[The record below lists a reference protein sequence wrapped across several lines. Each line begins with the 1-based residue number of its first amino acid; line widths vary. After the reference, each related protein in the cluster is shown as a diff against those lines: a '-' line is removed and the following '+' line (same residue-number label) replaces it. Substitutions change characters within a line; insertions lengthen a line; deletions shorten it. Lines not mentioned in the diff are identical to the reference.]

1 MNAAIAR
8 VPAAASARLRW
19 RLHGPSDST
28 TYVWVLLVTLI
39 LGCAM
44 VLVTT
49 DIGSG
54 DYGQWLMTARPYAGL
69 AVPEYRSDGAVPP
82 VLPFL
87 LGLAVSIIG
96 DPIVALRVVSVLI
109 LAGLALS
116 LWAAARIMWSP
127 LAGLVAAVLGLLV
140 TGRFLELFAFGGLLQ
155 AAAMVWLWF
164 GVAAF
169 IRASRDPGNAWRW
182 WTLGAVSVGLG
193 AMTHMGTA
201 LVAVPT
207 GLAVAVLGA
216 FTATAPGGWRA
227 RARRLSPL
235 AIVLAAVAIY
245 WFLVL
250 LPGSTDLA
258 RNPASLAYRGPDRLL
273 EAFTSSVS
281 TAFVAATGLVSIA
294 VGTVRELRR
303 RMIGPW
309 VVAAAWTTITLGLV
323 GASIATSAAT
333 DYPRFVTPVLAPLV
347 VGAAGGLTIAI
358 ARAARWTIT
367 RIRRG
372 TADGWSLAVVVAA
385 IALSTPA
392 AVGGFEAQASGYR
405 LAAPGDLTEVA
416 HWIDANLPTD
426 STILAPAREGKW
438 LEGLTG
444 RAALFS
450 SEFRYSFRADEWQ
463 RSLAASTLLGGTGA
477 VVNEFFFARF
487 GDTGSAAS
495 DMRGLVVGA
504 NHGGEFV
511 TLLSLV
517 PSRTQVLDGSGGV
530 LASTTSL
537 LGEPP
542 RDTLTDTEAS
552 VVSAWSSRGSGATLS
567 YHQAVTLLRD
577 SATLE
582 VRGVVSSTLLVGGL
596 QLELRPS
603 SAFPATSIVIDGHQ
617 ATLTFPRLGT
627 SQPQL
632 LVTIGGQTGELEA
645 LPDGGLG
652 IRSREAQMRLLITD
666 LTAAASPTMG
676 LQLLRPRDLID
687 RYKVGAV
694 VLLQDPTYSSRLSRM
709 AALGFSPA
717 AYFGPYVV
725 LVQPR

>member
-8 VPAAASARLRW
+8 VPVTASTRLRW
-19 RLHGPSDST
+19 RLHGPSDSSA
-28 TYVWVLLVTLI
+28 YVWVLLVTLI

-82 VLPFL
+82 VVPLL
-87 LGLAVSIIG
+87 LGVAVSIVG

-155 AAAMVWLWF
+155 AAALVWLWA

-169 IRASRDPGNAWRW
+169 VRASREPGTGWRW
-182 WTLGAVSVGLG
+182 WILGALSVGLG

-207 GLAVAVLGA
+207 GVAVAGLGA
-216 FTATAPGGWRA
+216 VTVTSLGGWRH
-227 RARRLSPL
+227 RIERLIPL
-235 AIVLAAVAIY
+235 AVVLVAVAIY
-245 WFLVL
+245 WLLVL

-273 EAFTSSVS
+273 EAFTSSVP

-347 VGAAGGLTIAI
+347 VGAAGGLTLAI
-358 ARAARWTIT
+358 GRAGRWIVARMG
-367 RIRRG
+367 RG
-372 TADGWSLAVVVAA
+372 TAQAWSLAVVVAA
-385 IALSTPA
+385 IALITPA
-392 AVGGFEAQASGYR
+392 AVGGFETEASGYR
-405 LAAPGDLTEVA
+405 LAASGEMTQVA
-416 HWIDANLPTD
+416 NWIDANVPAD
-426 STILAPAREGKW
+426 ATILAPTREGKW
-438 LEGLTG
+438 IEGLTG

-450 SEFRYSFRADEWQ
+450 SDFRYSFRADEWQ
-463 RSLAASTLLGGTGA
+463 RSLAATTLVGATGA
-477 VVNEFFFARF
+477 LVNEFFFARL
-487 GDTGSAAS
+487 GD
-495 DMRGLVVGA
+495 GLAVSA

-511 TLLSLV
+511 SLLSLV
-517 PSRTQVLDGSGGV
+517 PSRTQVLDPSGGV
-530 LASTTSL
+530 LTSATSL
-537 LGEPP
+537 SAEPQT
-542 RDTLTDTEAS
+542 DTLTDGEAS
-552 VVSAWSSRGSGATLS
+552 VVRAWSGRRAGATVS

-582 VRGVVSSTLLVGGL
+582 VRGIVSTTLPIGGL
-596 QLELRPS
+596 QMELRPS
-603 SAFPATSIVIDGHQ
+603 ASFPASSIVIDGHQ
-617 ATLTFPRLGT
+617 ATVTFPRLGS

-632 LVTIGGQTGELEA
+632 LVTIGGPAGELQA
-645 LPDGGLG
+645 LPNGGLG
-652 IRSREAQMRLLITD
+652 IRSRDSQIRLLITD
-666 LTAAASPTMG
+666 LTAAPSPTMG
-676 LQLLRPRDLID
+676 LQLLHPAELIN
-687 RYKVGAV
+687 RYHVGAV
-694 VLLQDPTYSSRLSRM
+694 VLLKDSTFPSRLARM
-709 AALGFSPA
+709 EALGFAQA
-717 AYFGPYVV
+717 AAFGPYVV